1 VLCNSLSKIGLVR
14 YGITLVENEKTG
26 SKIFDFKSLS
36 DFSNWKDYETFMLGI
51 DSEME
56 HDLQKSVQ
64 YRKKLREDLLSCPE
78 IREKIRPGP
87 DEAEKWES
95 LLTWAEKE
103 LFGGN
108 VCAVDGSLSR
118 YPMAS
123 GTRCR
128 IGVVATSY
136 RNNRV
141 EKVLYVSEREFAEP
155 SSTPYEH
162 FNKLLESRR
171 VSSMLLRALMLHCER
186 QLALQRPGEW
196 KFVHGELMPYEL
208 RTGLGVYRALDECL
222 DLGRKLIETKKVIG
236 VIEDTTRIDLLNAGD
251 ILERGEFMEISDLKT
266 ELGVYLYGDDEKGIS
281 GAHFSRGGE
290 EKFKSFIDSFAKDI
304 RVGMF
309 RVGYK
314 PYLIQAHKDTFDEAV
329 ALVMRDAMNQSMRGF
344 PLLIDYADTIC
355 HRLFSEGEFQ
365 KQIMHKIAKISPE
378 MLGFETIARMT
389 RRR

>member
-1 VLCNSLSKIGLVR
+1 M
-14 YGITLVENEKTG
+14 EKEGTSG
-26 SKIFDFKSLS
+26 KIFDFKSLS
-36 DFSNWKDYETFMLGI
+36 DFSNWKDYETFMLGV

-56 HDLQKSVQ
+56 HDLRKSLQ
-64 YRKKLREDLLSCPE
+64 YRKRLREDLLSHPE
-78 IREKIRPGP
+78 IREKIRPKP
-87 DEAEKWES
+87 NETAKWKS
-95 LLTWAEKE
+95 LLMWAEKE

-118 YPMAS
+118 YTMAS

-128 IGVVATSY
+128 IGIVATSY
-136 RNNRV
+136 RNKRV

-171 VSSMLLRALMLHCER
+171 VSSMLLRALMLHGER
-186 QLALQRPGEW
+186 QLALQRPEEW

-222 DLGRKLIETKKVIG
+222 DLGRRLIETKKVIG

-251 ILERGEFMEISDLKT
+251 ILERGEFMEVSNLKT
-266 ELGVYLYGDDEKGIS
+266 EFEVYLYGNEEKGIT
-281 GAHFSRGGE
+281 GAHFNRADE
-290 EKFKSFIDSFAKDI
+290 KKFKSFIDSFAENI
-304 RVGMF
+304 RVGIF

-314 PYLIQAHKDTFDEAV
+314 PYLIQAHKDTFDEAA
-329 ALVMRDAMNQSMRGF
+329 ALVMTDATNQTMRGF

-355 HRLFSEGEFQ
+355 HGLFSEGGFQ

-378 MLGFETIARMT
+378 MLGFETVARMM